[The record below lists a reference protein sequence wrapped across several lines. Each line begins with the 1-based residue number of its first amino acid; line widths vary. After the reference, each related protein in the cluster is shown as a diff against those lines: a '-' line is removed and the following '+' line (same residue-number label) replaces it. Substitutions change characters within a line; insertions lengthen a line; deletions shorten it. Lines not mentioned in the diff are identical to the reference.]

1 MKNDELKYTKKSLW
15 GELNALSG
23 VALAVIAGIV
33 ILSIAAFIFMNRIPP
48 KRTKIIDDAG
58 IFSSEEYADLEDAAE
73 KLKDDNDINVVVVT
87 TRDNPNGTDDSDCRK
102 YAADVY
108 KKYCIHTSM
117 QDNSGIC
124 ILIDLTLDFPGGRY
138 FWLYTYGTAYFA
150 VDSDECNRL
159 FGAYRKEL
167 GNGEYYTSIR
177 GIFGEL
183 ADKDYHSTGLILT
196 YGACIIIP
204 LILAAGVT
212 LLCTHRPKL
221 DPVPKSKQYIDR
233 PNSRSIEVTDTFVR
247 KNTRVYHTSSSS
259 GGGGGGGGFSGG
271 GGGGHSGGGG
281 GRF

>member
-102 YAADVY
+102 YAANVY

-124 ILIDLTLDFPGGRY
+124 ILIDLTLDFR
-138 FWLYTYGTAYFA
+138 
-150 VDSDECNRL
+150 
-159 FGAYRKEL
+159 
-167 GNGEYYTSIR
+167 
-177 GIFGEL
+177 
-183 ADKDYHSTGLILT
+183 ADAISG
-196 YGACIIIP
+196 
-204 LILAAGVT
+204 
-212 LLCTHRPKL
+212 CTHTARRTSPWTAMNVTGSSVHTGRNWVTGSITL
-221 DPVPKSKQYIDR
+221 RSAGSSV
-233 PNSRSIEVTDTFVR
+233 NSPIRIITPRD
-247 KNTRVYHTSSSS
+247 
-259 GGGGGGGGFSGG
+259 
-271 GGGGHSGGGG
+271 
-281 GRF
+281 